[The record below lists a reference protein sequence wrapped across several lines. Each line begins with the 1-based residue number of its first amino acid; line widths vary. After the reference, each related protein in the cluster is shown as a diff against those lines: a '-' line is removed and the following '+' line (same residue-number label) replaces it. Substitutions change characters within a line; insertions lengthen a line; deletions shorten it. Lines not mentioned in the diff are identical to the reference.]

1 LKRPKA
7 IIEERDRRGKRGE
20 RGERGE
26 RNVRENTSWAMAD
39 MEMLR
44 G

>member
-39 MEMLR
+39 MEMLW